1 MFRQAEVKLHS
12 IAQTAN
18 VAIVTSRDGIVE
30 QKRRTRR
37 HVLDE
42 WLLDG
47 GRMSGR
53 IQNPFQ
59 KSEPSNK
66 RFNEEETS
74 LGAGTV
80 PTNDDI
86 VEQEKNLNS
95 ASSLARFLDRV
106 PHDGGIAIKDDDDI
120 DLGMFPE
127 DDRMSLGPADNATDV
142 NERDFSEDERVEY
155 GSAPDGH
162 FVGHEQDTKQVASK
176 KNKRVDMRY
185 DMNEPSTQDAD
196 SEGMKDI
203 EMNDRKNQDNWLFG
217 TSDIG
222 NHEITTVD
230 QRAGINGPETG
241 VLSANIKNLFSTN
254 PTGSYAM
261 QYW

>member
-18 VAIVTSRDGIVE
+18 VDIVTNRDGRVE

-37 HVLDE
+37 HILDE

-66 RFNEEETS
+66 RFTEGETG
-74 LGAGTV
+74 LAEGTV
-80 PTNDDI
+80 PTNDAI
-86 VEQEKNLNS
+86 VEQEKHVNP
-95 ASSLARFLDRV
+95 ATRLARFLDRR
-106 PHDGGIAIKDDDDI
+106 PHDGGISIKDDDDI
-120 DLGMFPE
+120 DLGMLPE
-127 DDRMSLGPADNATDV
+127 DDRMSLGPAAKATDV
-142 NERDFSEDERVEY
+142 NEHDFSEDERVEY

-162 FVGHEQDTKQVASK
+162 FVGHEQDTKQVAS
-176 KNKRVDMRY
+176 NRNERVEMRY
-185 DMNEPSTQDAD
+185 DMNEPSTQDTH

-203 EMNDRKNQDNWLFG
+203 EMNDRENQDNWLFG
-217 TSDIG
+217 TSNIA
-222 NHEITTVD
+222 NHEMATVD
-230 QRAGINGPETG
+230 QRAGNNHPEAG
-241 VLSANIKNLFSTN
+241 ALSTNIKNRFSNN
-254 PTGSYAM
+254 PRGAYAM
-261 QYW
+261 Q

>member
-1 MFRQAEVKLHS
+1 MFKQAEVKLHS

-18 VAIVTSRDGIVE
+18 ADIVTNRDSRVE
-30 QKRRTRR
+30 QKRRRRR
-37 HVLDE
+37 HILDE

-86 VEQEKNLNS
+86 VEQEKNPNS
-95 ASSLARFLDRV
+95 ATRLARFLDRI
-106 PHDGGIAIKDDDDI
+106 PHDGGIAINDDDDI
-120 DLGMFPE
+120 DLGMLPE
-127 DDRMSLGPADNATDV
+127 NDRMSVGPADNATDV

-176 KNKRVDMRY
+176 RNTRIEMRY
-185 DMNEPSTQDAD
+185 DMNAPSTQDAH

-203 EMNDRKNQDNWLFG
+203 GMNDRENQDNWLFG
-217 TSDIG
+217 TSNIANEDIATG
-222 NHEITTVD
+222 D
-230 QRAGINGPETG
+230 QRAGNIGPDTG
-241 VLSANIKNLFSTN
+241 TLSANIKNLFSNN
-254 PTGSYAM
+254 PGGAYAM
-261 QYW
+261 QY